1 MKFAKT
7 RTMIDR
13 FLWIHPFHFS
23 RTLPLKIQRLTS
35 LILWNCDP
43 HPLFDWLQKSRSK
56 GRGGGIIIPILLE
69 AERGLSLSLFFWK
82 GKGWYPII
90 LIPIFL
96 KSERG
101 YVLLSILLKV
111 KGVISYYP
119 NLYSSL
125 SRRGGGDQFWIWKL
139 KLKRKLDTFD
149 LT

>member
-1 MKFAKT
+1 MIYNACVPFYNTKYKSVNITVMKFAKT

-69 AERGLSLSLFFWK
+69 AERGYVLIPILLKGEGVISYYTNPYFSEIRKGVCPSLYSSES
-82 GKGWYPII
+82 GRGWYPII
-90 LIPIFL
+90 LI
-96 KSERG
+96 
-101 YVLLSILLKV
+101 SILL
-111 KGVISYYP
+111 
-119 NLYSSL
+119 
-125 SRRGGGDQFWIWKL
+125 
-139 KLKRKLDTFD
+139 
-149 LT
+149 